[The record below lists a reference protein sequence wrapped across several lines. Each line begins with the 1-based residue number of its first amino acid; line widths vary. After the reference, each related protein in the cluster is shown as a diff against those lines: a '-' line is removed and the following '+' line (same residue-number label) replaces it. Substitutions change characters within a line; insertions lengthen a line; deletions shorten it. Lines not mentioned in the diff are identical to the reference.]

1 MNPRT
6 RLLTTLDHREP
17 DRVPFDLGSTQVTG
31 IHEVAYR
38 ALRAAL
44 GLPAVEPQLCDAI
57 QRLALPDDDLLQ
69 ALGVDTRGLYPLNS
83 HNLPFDEMDG
93 GDYWLYQ
100 DEWGIT
106 HRRPKNDGLYYS
118 IWQVPLP
125 HEDVSVQ
132 EIERYPWPDMGA
144 AWRFAGLR
152 EQAERHRAAG
162 FAVVLKDGFAGI
174 FEFAQRM
181 VGMENL
187 LVMMALRPEA
197 AEALFDQ
204 LLALKLAYW
213 QTALA
218 ELGDPSAGSGHS
230 LVDVVTYADDYG
242 SQVSQLISPRMFRS
256 QLKPRVQQVFE
267 LQKKLAPHAYRFFHS
282 DGNVRPLIPDFIEIG
297 VQILNPIHI
306 RAAGMEPAA
315 LKRDFGRDLVF
326 WGGGVDT
333 QGVLPTGT
341 PQEVKDEVRH
351 NVAALSPGGG
361 YVFNTIHNIQADVPA
376 TNVLAMVEALR
387 EVTP

>member
-1 MNPRT
+1 MNSRT

-31 IHEVAYR
+31 IHVVAYR
-38 ALRAAL
+38 ALRSAL
-44 GLPAVEPQLCDAI
+44 GLPAVEAQFCDAI
-57 QRLALPDDDLLQ
+57 QLLALPDDDLLQ
-69 ALGVDTRGLYPLNS
+69 ALGVDTRGLFPLNS
-83 HNLPFDEMDG
+83 HNLPFDEEDG
-93 GDYWLYQ
+93 GDYWLYR
-100 DEWGIT
+100 DEWGIV
-106 HRRPKNDGLYYS
+106 HRRPKADGLYYS
-118 IWQVPLP
+118 IWQTPLP

-152 EQAERHRAAG
+152 EQAERQRAAG
-162 FAVVLKDGFAGI
+162 YAVVLKDGFAGI

-213 QTALA
+213 QRALS
-218 ELGDPSAGSGHS
+218 ELGD

-242 SQVSQLISPRMFRS
+242 SQVSQIISPRMFRRL
-256 QLKPRVQQVFE
+256 LKPRVQQV
-267 LQKKLAPHAYRFFHS
+267 LQLQQKLAPHAYRFFHS

-333 QGVLPTGT
+333 QGVLPSGT
-341 PQEVKDEVRH
+341 PQQVKDDVRR
-351 NVAALSPGGG
+351 NVAALAPGGG

-376 TNVLAMVEALR
+376 ENVIAMVEALR
-387 EVTP
+387 EVSP